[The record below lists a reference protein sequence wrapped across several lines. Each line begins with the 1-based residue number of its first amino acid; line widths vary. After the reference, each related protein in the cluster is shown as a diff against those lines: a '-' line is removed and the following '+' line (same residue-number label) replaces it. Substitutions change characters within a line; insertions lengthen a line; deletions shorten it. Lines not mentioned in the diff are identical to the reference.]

1 MEHIHCGVPQ
11 GSILGPLLFLIYV
24 NHLNY
29 AIRYCSV
36 HHFADDTNLLNYNN
50 SVRRMNKQG
59 NQDLKILTNWLN
71 ANRFCLNVSKTAV
84 VLFKSSRKLT
94 DVPLKLKLNGKRL
107 YPTNSVKYLGINID
121 ENLNWKQQISDVAI
135 KLNKAKVIL
144 SKLRHF
150 IDRKTLKSI
159 YHAIFEPH
167 LYYSSLVWAQNSN
180 SIKRLFVLQKKS
192 LRIIYFLNHNAH
204 TSPLFR
210 DLNILKLPD
219 KIALENCLFINKY
232 FNKCLPTIFKNWF
245 TLSSDFHTYNTR
257 WSNLGC
263 IVVPPHN
270 TKLYGRNSVNISA
283 VYS

>member
-1 MEHIHCGVPQ
+1 MATGVLVQ
-11 GSILGPLLFLIYV
+11 G
-24 NHLNY
+24 
-29 AIRYCSV
+29 A
-36 HHFADDTNLLNYNN
+36 
-50 SVRRMNKQG
+50 
-59 NQDLKILTNWLN
+59 
-71 ANRFCLNVSKTAV
+71 
-84 VLFKSSRKLT
+84 
-94 DVPLKLKLNGKRL
+94 
-107 YPTNSVKYLGINID
+107 
-121 ENLNWKQQISDVAI
+121 QISDIAI
-135 KLNKAKVIL
+135 KLNKANGIL

-192 LRIIYFLNHNAH
+192 LRIIYFLNHNAD

-245 TLSSDFHTYNTR
+245 TLSSDFHIYNTH

-283 VYS
+283 VCAWKIIYRNQMKIIFFVNSTK